1 MKRDNITK
9 KILKDKIY
17 FNIGVPN
24 SISKEILD
32 LFFEIIIEGLIK
44 DGEVKI
50 SKFGKFK
57 ILNKKERLGRNPK
70 TLQEFTISKRKVVSF
85 YPSAYAK
92 KKLNEKEQRSL

>member
-24 SISKEILD
+24 SLSQEILD
-32 LFFEIIIEGLIK
+32 NFFDIIIKGLLK

-50 SKFGKFK
+50 SK
-57 ILNKKERLGRNPK
+57 
-70 TLQEFTISKRKVVSF
+70 
-85 YPSAYAK
+85 
-92 KKLNEKEQRSL
+92 

>member
-24 SISKEILD
+24 SLSQEILD
-32 LFFEIIIEGLIK
+32 NFFEVIIKGLLK
-44 DGEVKI
+44 DGVVKI

-57 ILNKKERLGRNPK
+57 ILK
-70 TLQEFTISKRKVVSF
+70 TLKEFTISKRKVVTF
-85 YPSAYAK
+85 YPSESVK

>member
-1 MKRDNITK
+1 MKRHNITK
-9 KILKDKIY
+9 KDLKKKIH
-17 FNIGVPN
+17 FNIGIPD
-24 SISKEILD
+24 SLSEKILNF
-32 LFFEIIIEGLIK
+32 FFEIIVEGLLK

-50 SKFGKFK
+50 SNFGKFK

-85 YPSAYAK
+85 YLSAYAK

>member
-24 SISKEILD
+24 SLSQEILD
-32 LFFEIIIEGLIK
+32 NFFDIIIKGLLK

-57 ILNKKERLGRNPK
+57 ILNKKARIGRNPK
-70 TLQEFTISKRKVVSF
+70 TLKEFTISKRKVVTF
-85 YPSAYAK
+85 YPSESVK